1 MNSNI
6 DMTQLELLIDLV
18 LGDCWR
24 REMTLFFEVTPKTS
38 FETLFSELF

>member
-24 REMTLFFEVTPKTS
+24 REMTRILRGDPENKF
-38 FETLFSELF
+38 